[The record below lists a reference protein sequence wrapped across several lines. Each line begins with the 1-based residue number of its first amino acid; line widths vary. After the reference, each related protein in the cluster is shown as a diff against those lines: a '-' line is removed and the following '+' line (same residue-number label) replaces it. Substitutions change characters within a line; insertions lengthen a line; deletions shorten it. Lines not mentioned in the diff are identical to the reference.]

1 MDSNHKEIK
10 LFYTS
15 FSIYNFATSMVQI
28 FIPLY
33 FFSRGFSLSQILIFF
48 AISQAG
54 RALFL
59 PLGAHLSSAFG
70 AKKIIS
76 VSFILTTLFYIFLS
90 RVEDFSSMFYL
101 SAIIFGAIQALLWL
115 PFLIHLSKISPNEKK
130 GRIFSKLNMY
140 SAVANASGPILG
152 GFIIS
157 FYGFEYVF
165 YLVIGIVLFAIYF
178 LSLTPEVSKIRKVN
192 FKLINIKKVY
202 PDLIANGAFNFQV
215 YLANTL
221 WPIFIFLILPQYNT
235 IGFIQ
240 TVSVFLSLIALHYSG
255 KWTDKFNRKK
265 VLFFGSILNSSMG
278 FLRIFANSFLSI
290 FFFNA
295 SSIFSGTLQGVSW
308 NVKLQEHME
317 KEPRI
322 EYTTIFEMGGALITF
337 IGLLIFMFAIQSV
350 PLKDALI
357 YGIIISSISGLFV
370 NLIRE

>member
-1 MDSNHKEIK
+1 
-10 LFYTS
+10 
-15 FSIYNFATSMVQI
+15 
-28 FIPLY
+28 
-33 FFSRGFSLSQILIFF
+33 
-48 AISQAG
+48 
-54 RALFL
+54 
-59 PLGAHLSSAFG
+59 
-70 AKKIIS
+70 
-76 VSFILTTLFYIFLS
+76 
-90 RVEDFSSMFYL
+90 MFYL

-265 VLFFGSILNSSMG
+265 CCSSV
-278 FLRIFANSFLSI
+278 A
-290 FFFNA
+290 
-295 SSIFSGTLQGVSW
+295 
-308 NVKLQEHME
+308 
-317 KEPRI
+317 
-322 EYTTIFEMGGALITF
+322 Y
-337 IGLLIFMFAIQSV
+337 
-350 PLKDALI
+350 
-357 YGIIISSISGLFV
+357 
-370 NLIRE
+370 